1 MKKLFLAI
9 QYFLFILLCSCS
21 AYGQKSPGND
31 TLSHPDLTWFR
42 NAKFGMFI
50 HWGLYSQL
58 AGQWKGHDYFGSG
71 EWIMN
76 RAKIPANEYAQAA
89 KSFDPVD
96 FNARQWVK
104 IAKESGV
111 RYMVITAKHHEGFS
125 MFDSK
130 VSDFNIVEAT
140 PYKKDPMKALSA
152 ACRKAGIKFGFYY
165 SQFLDWHESNG
176 GGNTWDFKKE
186 DKDYLKYYQ
195 DKAIPQLKELL
206 THYGPLGIVWFDMPG
221 GLTQEQTKALVDS
234 LHQLQPEC
242 LFSSR
247 VGHDLGDY
255 EDFGDSEIPVVPV
268 KDAWEAIFTDN
279 DTWGYI
285 AKDKD
290 FKSSV
295 EIIRLLAT
303 VASKGGN
310 LMLNVGPDGKGD
322 FPPYEVKYLLKTGE
336 WLDKY
341 GESIY
346 GTTYGIIPPQ
356 PWGVTTS
363 KEGTL
368 YLHIFQPPADKIL
381 YVPYFTASIKGIKL
395 LGTNQVLA
403 WEKTGDG
410 VLIHLPA
417 LLPDSRDAVIRINY
431 TGSQPDRATNHTQT
445 VSREF
450 PEIIM
455 PVIQAKYK
463 GRAENKTITSSHY
476 FGDWKHD
483 NCVVNMQN
491 TRDGLVFDLNIR
503 QPGDYRIILDYAC
516 SHASAGEEGIVV
528 VADQKLY
535 FRSLETGE
543 YDSHK
548 PLMFIQHKTG
558 LVSIPAK
565 GSYKLTVHPAGNNG
579 HELFWLR
586 NVIIKPIE

>member
-1 MKKLFLAI
+1 MT
-9 QYFLFILLCSCS
+9 
-21 AYGQKSPGND
+21 D
-31 TLSHPDLTWFR
+31 
-42 NAKFGMFI
+42 
-50 HWGLYSQL
+50 
-58 AGQWKGHDYFGSG
+58 
-71 EWIMN
+71 
-76 RAKIPANEYAQAA
+76 
-89 KSFDPVD
+89 
-96 FNARQWVK
+96 
-104 IAKESGV
+104 
-111 RYMVITAKHHEGFS
+111 
-125 MFDSK
+125 
-130 VSDFNIVEAT
+130 
-140 PYKKDPMKALSA
+140 
-152 ACRKAGIKFGFYY
+152 
-165 SQFLDWHESNG
+165 
-176 GGNTWDFKKE
+176 
-186 DKDYLKYYQ
+186 
-195 DKAIPQLKELL
+195 
-206 THYGPLGIVWFDMPG
+206 YGPLGIVWFDMPG

-234 LHQLQPEC
+234 LHQLQPGC

-247 VGHDLGDY
+247 VGHGLGDY

-268 KDAWEAIFTDN
+268 KEAWEAIFTDN

-285 AKDKD
+285 AKDKN
-290 FKSSV
+290 FKSSTDL
-295 EIIRLLAT
+295 IRLLAT

-322 FPPYEVKYLLKTGE
+322 FPPYEIKYLLKTGE

-363 KEGTL
+363 KEDTL
-368 YLHIFQPPADKIL
+368 YLHIFQSPADKIL

-403 WEKTGDG
+403 WEKTSDG

-417 LLPDSRDAVIRINY
+417 LLPDSRDAVIRINF

-450 PEIIM
+450 PEITM
-455 PVIQAKYK
+455 PVIQATYK

-483 NCVVNMQN
+483 NCAVNMKD
-491 TRDGLVFDLNIR
+491 TADAITFDLDIR
-503 QPGDYRIILDYAC
+503 QPGDYRIVLDYAC
-516 SHASAGEEGIVV
+516 SHASAGEEGIVQ
-528 VADQKLY
+528 VADQQLY

-543 YDSHK
+543 YNSHK

-558 LVSIPAK
+558 LVTIPAK
-565 GSYKLTVHPAGNNG
+565 GSYKLTVRPAGDKG